1 MKLTSFLSKFFLVAV
16 LLTAGHYRVE
26 AATPISVLGEQADLI
41 LVGEATAMSSTE
53 INVVEFEVRADFVL
67 KGDIPAGSSVE
78 TTLRGLNKGMVTDG
92 HMVVPSPLPQMYGF
106 WFLKQAG
113 DGSYSCIPRYAGT
126 YYTEGA
132 LIRLPKS
139 WVPPIGIDD
148 LDRVLLSGVEESY
161 RHSDSDESLVGAGEP
176 VFSERLLTNSL
187 QWASRNGSRD
197 LALEVVADLMNSS
210 SARDRSI
217 GIITGIEL
225 SYDPAISRLVSDLE
239 SIRLDEKTMG
249 RILFAMG
256 TQYDSNSPQALASL
270 ESLIRENQRAAVEGL
285 DMAIARSLRKIN
297 GKEMLPLAALLLDS
311 GDPEA
316 VWQAAHT
323 FYMYSVLAL
332 RDGSISKD
340 GTGGPKPFRTEET
353 LAHSG
358 RNREMSAT
366 ENAEFWRKWWDE
378 KQADIAARATF

>member
-1 MKLTSFLSKFFLVAV
+1 MKFTSFLSKLFLVAA

-26 AATPISVLGEQADLI
+26 AATPISFLGEQADLI

-53 INVVEFEVRADFVL
+53 INVVDFEVRADFVL

-78 TTLRGLNKGMVTDG
+78 TTLRGLNEGMVTDG
-92 HMVVPSPLPQMYGF
+92 HIVVPSPLPQMYGF

-113 DGSYSCIPRYAGT
+113 DGSYSSIPRYAGT

-132 LIRLPKS
+132 VIRLPKS
-139 WVPPIGIDD
+139 WVPLIGID
-148 LDRVLLSGVEESY
+148 LDRVLLSGVKESY
-161 RHSDSDESLVGAGEP
+161 RHSDSDESLVRAGEP

-225 SYDPAISRLVSDLE
+225 SYDPAMSRLVSDLE

-256 TQYDSNSPQALASL
+256 TQYDPNSPQALASL
-270 ESLIRENQRAAVEGL
+270 ASLIPENQRAAVEGL
-285 DMAIARSLRKIN
+285 DMAIARSLHKIN

-316 VWQAAHT
+316 VRQAAHT

-332 RDGSISKD
+332 RDSSISKD

-358 RNREMSAT
+358 RNKKMSAA
-366 ENAEFWRKWWDE
+366 ENAEFWREWWDE